1 MKTMDQKPPSS
12 WPHVSHVPESFVHPL
27 EKRPGK
33 LFFDTCKTIP
43 VVDLEG
49 YHDRTHVVQDVLK
62 ATKEFGFFQVINHGV
77 SKKLMDDTMAVFK
90 EFHAMRP
97 EDKASECSKDPN
109 RSCKFYTSSVN
120 FSKEEFHYWRD
131 ALMHPC
137 HSLEEYMQFW
147 PGKPIRYREVV
158 KEYAVELKKLGEKI
172 LNLICEGLG
181 LDTGYFSGGLSGDPV
196 LLVNHYPPCPDPSL
210 TLGLAKHRDP
220 SLITILYQE
229 ENGLQ
234 VCKDDEWILVE
245 PVPHAFVIN
254 VGYVLQIISNGELK
268 GAEHRAVTNSSVPR
282 TSAAF
287 FIYPSKDDL
296 IEPAKALTN
305 ADNPPIYGS
314 MQFKEFQRNYLSY
327 GANAEKVQ
335 KFISST

>member
-1 MKTMDQKPPSS
+1 MDQKPPSS
-12 WPHVSHVPESFVHPL
+12 WPDVSYVPESYVHPL

-109 RSCKFYTSSVN
+109 RSCKFYTSSEN

-131 ALMHPC
+131 ALTHPC

-147 PGKPIRYREVV
+147 PRKPIRYR
-158 KEYAVELKKLGEKI
+158 G
-172 LNLICEGLG
+172 GLG
-181 LDTGYFSGGLSGDPV
+181 GDPV

-220 SLITILYQE
+220 SLITILFQE
-229 ENGLQ
+229 QNGLQ
-234 VCKDDEWILVE
+234 VCKNDEWILVE

-305 ADNPPIYGS
+305 ADNPPLYGS

-327 GANAEKVQ
+327 AANAEKVQ